1 MIELNWEDKIILVV
15 DDTKMN
21 FVVLKT
27 QLRKTK
33 ANVLWIENG
42 YEAVQFI
49 KNGNKVD
56 LILMDIRM
64 PVMDGIEASKTIKEL
79 NPGIPVIIQTASVMG
94 SAYEEISTSNCDDT
108 IFKPIDANKL
118 IEIITKQFEKYSK
131 I

>member
-1 MIELNWEDKIILVV
+1 MNEFNWEDKIILVV

-33 ANVLWIENG
+33 ADVIWIENG
-42 YEAVQFI
+42 YDAVQFI
-49 KNGNKVD
+49 KNGNKAD

-64 PVMDGIEASKTIKEL
+64 PVMDGIEASRTIKAI
-79 NPGIPVIIQTASVMG
+79 NPGIPVVIQTASVMG
-94 SAYEEISTSNCDDT
+94 SAFEEISTSNCDDT

-118 IEIITKQFEKYSK
+118 IEIIANQFEKYSK
-131 I
+131 K